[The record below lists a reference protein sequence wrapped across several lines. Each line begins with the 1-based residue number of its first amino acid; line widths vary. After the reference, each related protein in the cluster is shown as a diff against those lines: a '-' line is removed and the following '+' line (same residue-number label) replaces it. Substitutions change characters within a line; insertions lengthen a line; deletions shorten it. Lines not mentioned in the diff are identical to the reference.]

1 MAIKPLEINSKV
13 PHLMKPVT
21 NADYTAK
28 TVLTNSAWEYVE
40 LWLKRQKTNQGER
53 ALFYWKQAYN
63 FFKASECLSIE
74 SRPLTAYYCCL
85 NATKALL
92 KMKGNSTINFDTL
105 GHGISSDRKQWSN
118 NNIKYAKV
126 IFLGSGVLFE
136 LSRYLKEEAVKKKYS
151 VYDLFYNLV
160 CVHRAF
166 SITYQCAELFIPI
179 RDVKYIVDTDIKKG
193 WIQFTVDERYANG
206 NSLKYAPKQFEK
218 VKYNSNLN
226 YSMRNKRRFN
236 WDIHEDK
243 KLRLNNISKY
253 HNKVRKYFHYIFGDT
268 RLWYLKKNIP
278 LNNKI
283 LNRNSLTLIFAIMH
297 WLSELTR
304 YNPEKFEK
312 IMNGKQN
319 WLICEFIN
327 NALYQFVDEISC
339 EITCVDIMTS
349 GYKK

>member
-1 MAIKPLEINSKV
+1 MAIKPLQINSKAL
-13 PHLMKPVT
+13 HLMKAVT

-40 LWLKRQKTNQGER
+40 LWLKRQKTEQGSR

-63 FFKASECLSIE
+63 FYNASECLSIE

-92 KMKGNSTINFDTL
+92 KMKGAANINFDSIS
-105 GHGISSDRKQWSN
+105 HGITSDRKQWSN
-118 NNIKYAKV
+118 SNIKDAEV

-136 LSRYLKEEAVKKKYS
+136 LSKYLDEEAIKKTYS
-151 VYDLFYNLV
+151 VYDLLYNLA
-160 CVHRAF
+160 CVHRTF
-166 SITYQCAELFIPI
+166 SITYQCTELFVPI
-179 RDVKYIVDTDIKKG
+179 RDVKYIVDTDAKKG
-193 WIQFTVDERYANG
+193 WIQFLIDERYANG
-206 NSLKYAPKQFEK
+206 NSLKFAPRQFEK
-218 VKYNSNLN
+218 VNYNSDSR
-226 YSMRNKRRFN
+226 YFMRQKNRFN

-243 KLRLNNISKY
+243 ESRLNNISRY
-253 HNKVRKYFHYIFGDT
+253 HGRVRKDLHYIFGDK
-268 RLWYLKKNIP
+268 RLWYLKKDIP
-278 LNNKI
+278 SNNKI
-283 LNRNSLTLIFAIMH
+283 IKRNSLTLIFAIMH

-304 YNPEKFEK
+304 YNPEKFDK
-312 IMNGKQN
+312 IMSGKQN

-339 EITCVDIMTS
+339 EITSVDIMTP